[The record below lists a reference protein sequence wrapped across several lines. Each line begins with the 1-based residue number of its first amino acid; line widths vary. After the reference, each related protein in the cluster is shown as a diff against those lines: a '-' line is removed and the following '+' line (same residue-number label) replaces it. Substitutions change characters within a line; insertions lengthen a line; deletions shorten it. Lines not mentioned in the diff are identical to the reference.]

1 MIIMNGIHLKWK
13 KVQFLKRL
21 NNLFYL
27 GYISK
32 MTLIFYCYEV
42 YVDTEGEYYT
52 LDYLLKDSK
61 VLENNSDII
70 SFIKEYYNI

>member
-1 MIIMNGIHLKWK
+1 MHFII
-13 KVQFLKRL
+13 
-21 NNLFYL
+21 
-27 GYISK
+27 K

-42 YVDTEGEYYT
+42 YVDTEGEYFT
-52 LDYLLKDSK
+52 LDYLLKNSK

>member
-1 MIIMNGIHLKWK
+1 
-13 KVQFLKRL
+13 
-21 NNLFYL
+21 
-27 GYISK
+27 

-42 YVDTEGEYYT
+42 YVYTEGEYYT

>member
-1 MIIMNGIHLKWK
+1 MNGIHLKWK

-27 GYISK
+27 HYIIK

-42 YVDTEGEYYT
+42 YADTEGEYFT
-52 LDYLLKDSK
+52 LDDLLKDSK

>member
-1 MIIMNGIHLKWK
+1 MNGIHLKWK

-27 GYISK
+27 RYISK
-32 MTLIFYCYEV
+32 MTLIFYFYEV
-42 YVDTEGEYYT
+42 YVDTEGEYFT
-52 LDYLLKDSK
+52 LDDLLKDSK